1 MNRVQALLGYD
12 IELLERAKMHFAAS
26 VRNNEPMDAF
36 FNGTFKQWQEDQTA
50 KNFEKEYIISW
61 ITYRKHEWMFAGLW
75 KSISCK
81 ENADGRFTYETK
93 LLNVGS
99 EFIGR
104 LIIQYNKPFRHSY
117 PHALTS
123 IKDLSIKEILREPYT
138 MTPFPG
144 FEQVNINF
152 AQLQSI
158 ILQQEPSWKS
168 ALSNVKGIYLITDM
182 SNGKLY
188 VGSAYGESAFW
199 NRWNEY
205 SQNGHG
211 GNIILK
217 NLVKENGREYA
228 DNFRFSILE
237 TRSMN
242 AEDDAIIM
250 REQYWKQILASKEH
264 GYNAN

>member
-1 MNRVQALLGYD
+1 MSNILGLLGVD
-12 IELLERAKMHFAAS
+12 IKLIDNAKMHFASS
-26 VRNNEPMDAF
+26 VRGNEPMDAF
-36 FNGTFKQWQEDQTA
+36 FNGTFKQWQEGQSG
-50 KNFEKEYIISW
+50 KNFEKPYILAW

-75 KSISCK
+75 KSISFK
-81 ENADGRFTYETK
+81 DRPGGGYTYNTE
-93 LLNVGS
+93 LMEHGS

-104 LIIQYNKPFRHSY
+104 LIVHYDKPFRHSY

-123 IKDLSIKEILREPYT
+123 LDGISIKEILREPYT

-144 FEQVNINF
+144 YEQVNLDF

-158 ILQQEPSWKS
+158 IVQQEPSWKTG
-168 ALSNVKGIYLITDM
+168 LSNVKGIYLITDI

-188 VGSAYGESAFW
+188 VGSAYGDNAFW
-199 NRWNEY
+199 NRWKEY
-205 SQNGHG
+205 SENGHG
-211 GNIILK
+211 GNIVLK
-217 NLVKENGREYA
+217 KLIKKHGKEYA

-250 REQYWKQILASKEH
+250 RENYWKQILASREH

>member
-36 FNGTFKQWQEDQTA
+36 FNGTFKQWQEDQSG
-50 KNFEKEYIISW
+50 KNFEQPYIIAW

-75 KSISCK
+75 RSISCVEK
-81 ENADGRFTYETK
+81 PGGGFTYNTELLTK
-93 LLNVGS
+93 GS

-104 LIIQYNKPFRHSY
+104 LIIHYNKPFRQSY
-117 PHALTS
+117 PYALTS
-123 IKDLSIKEILREPYT
+123 LDDLSIKEILREPYT

-144 FEQVNINF
+144 YEQVNIDF
-152 AQLQSI
+152 SQLQSI
-158 ILQQEPSWKS
+158 MFQQEPSWMS
-168 ALSNVKGIYLITDM
+168 ALSNVKGIYLITDIT
-182 SNGKLY
+182 NGKLY
-188 VGSAYGESAFW
+188 VGSAYGENAFW

-211 GNIILK
+211 GNVILRK
-217 NLVKENGREYA
+217 LINEFGKEYA

-250 REQYWKQILASKEH
+250 REQYWKQILASREH

>member
-12 IELLERAKMHFAAS
+12 IELLERAKMHFAKG

-36 FNGTFKQWQEDQTA
+36 FNGTFKQWQEDQSG
-50 KNFEKEYIISW
+50 KNFEKPYIISW
-61 ITYRKHEWMFAGLW
+61 ISYRKHEWMFAGLW
-75 KSISCK
+75 RSISSQ
-81 ENADGRFTYETK
+81 EGTRGGFIYNTE
-93 LLNVGS
+93 LLTEAA

-104 LIIQYNKPFRHSY
+104 LIIHYNKPFRHSY

-123 IKDLSIKEILREPYT
+123 LDGISIKEILRESYT

-144 FEQVNINF
+144 YEQVNIDF

-158 ILQQEPSWKS
+158 ILQQEPSWMS

-182 SNGKLY
+182 TNGKLY
-188 VGSAYGESAFW
+188 VGSAYGENAFW

-211 GNIILK
+211 GNIILRK
-217 NLVKENGREYA
+217 LINEFGKEYA

-250 REQYWKQILASKEH
+250 REQYWKQVLASREH